1 MFKSWRDDV
10 LILFDLLRLFK
21 EKPWNVEVSNALRY
35 LILEFKERGF
45 IDFNASGVALL
56 SSAIIYRR
64 KSEEILKLEEPP
76 RLETKVR
83 EDVNAEF
90 EKIIENVRNLN
101 ISLPFR
107 ASHPT
112 PESSKILQELL
123 EIINRLGIKLEE
135 DREVSPPLV
144 APPPDEF
151 MNTLS
156 LRIKEMLE
164 FLKSKLAVY
173 GKVNLKEAIVRNSVI
188 ETVRAFIVLLFIL
201 SLENYDLA
209 ECGGEL
215 WVTTA
220 N

>member
-45 IDFNASGVALL
+45 IDFDASGVALL

-112 PESSKILQELL
+112 PEPSKILQELL

-209 ECGGEL
+209 EYGGEL